1 MESQEFVRRLRDK
14 NRESGKPIPEVFVQQ
29 ALGEWLWMERPMQ
42 SRGDLQACLA
52 SARALRE
59 EDGERFEIVA
69 SDGGPSERSGGGAPS
84 DPTTAIVANR
94 LYDDLEPEVAD
105 LRRQLF
111 DGNPDVPFPDWDD
124 AFDWLR
130 QEEADSVRPPG
141 YLEMCEEYEEK
152 IKSLCKEYVS
162 RRGGGEWSFE
172 FPSGPLA
179 YLPSSR
185 CGHNGICRMAADPY
199 QKRLWALWRFVSEKA
214 NLTDLGEP
222 SLLAFVLSGQR
233 SWPSVLLNVTAFRW
247 PEGIRFTTIR
257 IPNPTPS
264 WKDFENIYASLRK
277 KRKNKKG
284 LSEINRALVAALG
297 EAGKYPERGNGRM
310 DFWEQVAKTIREDFG
325 VENFTGIMAKKRFDR
340 LPKEIRE
347 SFPSID

>member
-1 MESQEFVRRLRDK
+1 MEHQEFVRGLLDK
-14 NRESGKPIPEVFVQQ
+14 NRDSGDPVPRIYLHQ
-29 ALGEWLWMERPMQ
+29 AIGERVDLGR
-42 SRGDLQACLA
+42 SIRSCGDLQECLE
-52 SARALRE
+52 SARELWEEARE
-59 EDGERFEIVA
+59 QLEIVA
-69 SDGGPSERSGGGAPS
+69 SDDGPSERSGGGVPS

-162 RRGGGEWSFE
+162 RRGDGEWSFE

-185 CGHNGICRMAADPY
+185 CGHHGMCRMAADPY

-214 NLTDLGEP
+214 NLTGLGEP

-233 SWPSVLLNVTAFRW
+233 SWPTVSLNVTAFRW
-247 PEGIRFTTIR
+247 PEGIRYTTIKV
-257 IPNPTPS
+257 PNPTPS
-264 WKDFENIYASLRK
+264 WKDFKYIYSALR
-277 KRKNKKG
+277 RRRDGKKG
-284 LSEINRALVAALG
+284 LSDVQRALVAALG
-297 EAGKYPERGNGRM
+297 EAGDYPDRRNGRM
-310 DFWEQVAKTIREDFG
+310 DFWEQVASTVRERLAL
-325 VENFTGIMAKKRFDR
+325 EKLTGMMAKKRFDR
-340 LPKEIRE
+340 LPKKIRE